1 MAETKKRVGPVKFLS
16 QVRQEGRKVTWTPW
30 RETAITTIM
39 VFIMVVIMSL
49 FFFFADIIVSTA
61 LRYGLKVLAGL

>member
-1 MAETKKRVGPVKFLS
+1 MAETKKRVGPVKFLG

-39 VFIMVVIMSL
+39 VLVMVAIMST
-49 FFFFADIIVSTA
+49 FFFVTDMVVSTA
-61 LRYGLKVLAGL
+61 LQFGLSVLEGI